1 MHIAGIFV
9 LVNYDFFGLFSKYI
23 DMFPIVSVDNCAMC
37 VGGKGFYLNSKETSD
52 PSRKNHSKVSQYRM
66 AFDAPRIT
74 KTETS
79 KLKNLISASFKP
91 LSLTIPIGDGFH
103 ELFPVGHCHL

>member
-1 MHIAGIFV
+1 MELLANSRQIYMAI
-9 LVNYDFFGLFSKYI
+9 
-23 DMFPIVSVDNCAMC
+23 DNCAMC

-66 AFDAPRIT
+66 AFDTPRIT